1 MKEGRTSVSV
11 DYKDVL
17 CYGIELTHERE
28 LAYINEVGEER
39 WEEIY
44 DEFFILVDG
53 MRDSQQGIIGIEITS
68 VEDGEYV
75 DLGDGHS
82 LIRSIS
88 SELYDRFREAMFEV
102 GEFKARPQLWMIC
115 QVS

>member
-1 MKEGRTSVSV
+1 MSIE
-11 DYKDVL
+11 YKAVL

-28 LAYINEVGEER
+28 LSYINEVGEER
-39 WEEIY
+39 WEEIFE
-44 DEFFILVDG
+44 EFYILADG
-53 MRDSQQGIIGIEITS
+53 MRDSQQGILGIEIAST
-68 VEDGEYV
+68 EDGEYV

-102 GEFKARPQLWMIC
+102 GEFKARPQFYMIC

>member
-1 MKEGRTSVSV
+1 MSIE
-11 DYKDVL
+11 YKAVL
-17 CYGIELTHERE
+17 CYGIGLTHERE
-28 LAYINEVGEER
+28 LSYINEVGEER
-39 WEEIY
+39 WEEIFE
-44 DEFFILVDG
+44 EFFIITDIEG
-53 MRDSQQGIIGIEITS
+53 CSDYYGILGIEIAS
-68 VEDGEYV
+68 VADGDMV

-102 GEFKARPQLWMIC
+102 GEFKARPQLYMIC